1 MTLIPIARMTSK
13 MIGDIRVD
21 ALVDWLGPA
30 RLPEE
35 MMRDVPAELIAN
47 NLDWL
52 VPDYMDA
59 ASGRLVLA
67 YQSFLIQTPRT
78 SILVDCAIG
87 EDGHYPLR
95 SDWHLGK
102 TNWLNHLGKA
112 GVAPDEI
119 DIVILTH
126 LHMDHTG
133 WLTRKHRGSWVPS
146 FPNARHLVTRTELE
160 FWSKAPGER
169 PFMASSI
176 ADCVDVVKR
185 AGLFEDVLPE
195 TEIDDNLFVVDLCG
209 HSPGMIG
216 LEYRDGSRVRAS
228 FCADLMHHPLQ
239 LTSPDVTTIF
249 CEDPGQAAKTR
260 RTRLAK
266 YADDRTVLFNGHF
279 PGECAGTVARRDEGF
294 HFTPL
299 ISPVLQP

>member
-1 MTLIPIARMTSK
+1 MTLGPITRMRSK
-13 MIGDIRVD
+13 TVGNIRVD

-35 MMRDVPAELIAN
+35 MMRDFPADLIEN
-47 NLDWL
+47 NRDWL
-52 VPDYMDA
+52 VPDYLDPA
-59 ASGRLVLA
+59 TGRLVLA
-67 YQSFLIQTPRT
+67 YQSFLIQTRGRC
-78 SILVDCAIG
+78 ILVDCAIG

-95 SDWHLGK
+95 PDWHLCK

-112 GVAPDEI
+112 GVATDEI
-119 DIVILTH
+119 DIVFLTH

-146 FPNARHLVTRTELE
+146 FPNARHLVTPTELE
-160 FWSKAPGER
+160 FWRKAPRKR

-176 ADCVDVVKR
+176 ADCVDVVER

-195 TEIDDNLFVVDLCG
+195 TEIDDDLFVVDLCG

-216 LEYRDGSRVRAS
+216 LEYRDGDRVRAS

-239 LTSPDVTTIF
+239 LTAPDVTTIF
-249 CEDPGQAAKTR
+249 CEDPEQAVKVR
-260 RTRLAK
+260 RNRLAK
-266 YADDRTVLFNGHF
+266 YADDRTLLFNGHF
-279 PGECAGTVARRDEGF
+279 PGECAGTVARRGEGF

-299 ISPVLQP
+299 MSSVL